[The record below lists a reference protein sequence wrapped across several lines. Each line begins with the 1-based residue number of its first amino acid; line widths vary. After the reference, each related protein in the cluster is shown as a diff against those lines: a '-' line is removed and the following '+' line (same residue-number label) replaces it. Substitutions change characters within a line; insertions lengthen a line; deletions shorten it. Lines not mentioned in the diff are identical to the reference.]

1 MFDSLRNGELRNQ
14 IASQMCRAPGSLEK
28 PVNVVQYV
36 EMSTGLPLWKQTMLT
51 ISGIECERVIG
62 MWQEGSVVNVAK
74 R

>member
-1 MFDSLRNGELRNQ
+1 
-14 IASQMCRAPGSLEK
+14 
-28 PVNVVQYV
+28 
-36 EMSTGLPLWKQTMLT
+36 MSTGLPLWKQMMLT